1 MNKKKSQT
9 IRIIETYITVIVL
22 LTALTLIFSG
32 ISISKINTDYMETG
46 VKAGKIV
53 AERENT
59 EISLTTHNGITLS
72 AENNL
77 NIMNNILSFLPPP
90 INTSYLIFQEISK
103 NVFTKPQN
111 TTK

>member
-53 AERENT
+53 AERKST